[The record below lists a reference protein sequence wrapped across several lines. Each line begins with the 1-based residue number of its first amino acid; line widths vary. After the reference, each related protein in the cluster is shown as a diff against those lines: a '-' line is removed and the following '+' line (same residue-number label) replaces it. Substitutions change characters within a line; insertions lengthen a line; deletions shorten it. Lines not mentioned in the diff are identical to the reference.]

1 MALDVSALTKR
12 YRQRLPELEHT
23 SNAIELLIRRYR
35 DTTGNDIVRSYD
47 IGVEEESS
55 FLEKAMMQG
64 VSVQNVWDKVDVLGF
79 RIVCLFS
86 DDIVRI
92 ENEFVKEHF
101 KILDAKRYEWTE
113 LDARSKTPV
122 EARKAVEDG
131 YTSVRY
137 IVRLNDPSAFKV
149 QDWPFEIQCMT
160 MLEEAWAE
168 FSDEPYATRFRKT
181 NLHENGLACPQ
192 CTSTNVTVIV
202 YYRPPGRADVERIA
216 KDLLQERYPPYYWTE
231 AVQQRLKEERARNL
245 AKTENRF
252 REKAED
258 LRRREELGEIT
269 VRRPVVDFEQN
280 DWHCNS
286 CGNDWK
292 RKSPTGYGEPM
303 IEYDFDDI
311 LRLYSNGRVQ
321 LESEYFQDPFRIRRD
336 KPRFPSL
343 PKKILKEF
351 WIPAKAVVSYAERLE
366 LAGFFDLETVYR
378 TPFGRNS
385 PFPEEVRLIYGNRRK
400 EVVGL
405 RSPEVREEIREIF
418 DELLK
423 MAQARAK
430 ASRFESL
437 FRKLSLL
444 YNRDSRNRKI
454 SFPPDRDWVRD
465 IVRAELEMKYRRFVK
480 RLAVIAV
487 GSLTASIVS
496 ILVGGPAG
504 QILALAGLAST
515 TISFILIPRGAKA
528 DFTLD

>member
-1 MALDVSALTKR
+1 MALYASALTKQ
-12 YRQRLPELEHT
+12 YRQRLPELQHL
-23 SNAIELLIRRYR
+23 SNTIDFLIRRYR
-35 DTTGNDIVRSYD
+35 DTTGNDIVRSYLP
-47 IGVEEESS
+47 GVEDESS
-55 FLEKAMMQG
+55 FLEKAMMEG
-64 VSVQNVWDKVDVLGF
+64 VSLQNVWDKVDVLGF
-79 RIVCLFS
+79 SIVCLFS
-86 DDIVRI
+86 DDIVRV
-92 ENEFVKEHF
+92 EDELVKEHF

-122 EARKAVEDG
+122 EARKAVKDC

-137 IVRLNDPSAFKV
+137 VVRLNDPSAFKV

-181 NLHENGLACPQ
+181 DLHENGLACPQ
-192 CTSTNVTVIV
+192 CTSTNVAVIV

-216 KDLLQERYPPYYWTE
+216 KDLLQEPYPPYYWTE
-231 AVQQRLKEERARNL
+231 PVQQRLKEERARNL

-292 RKSPTGYGEPM
+292 RKSPTRYGEPM
-303 IEYDFDDI
+303 IEYDFDDT

-321 LESEYFQDPFRIRRD
+321 LESNEIHVIGRSGRYGG
-336 KPRFPSL
+336 L
-343 PKKILKEF
+343 KKILKEF

-366 LAGFFDLETVYR
+366 RAGFFDLETLYR
-378 TPFGRNS
+378 TGGE
-385 PFPEEVRLIYGNRRK
+385 EEVRLIYGNRRK
-400 EVVGL
+400 EVVGVP
-405 RSPEVREEIREIF
+405 SPEVREEIREIF

-437 FRKLSLL
+437 LRK
-444 YNRDSRNRKI
+444 
-454 SFPPDRDWVRD
+454 
-465 IVRAELEMKYRRFVK
+465 
-480 RLAVIAV
+480 LAVIAV

-496 ILVGGPAG
+496 IVMGGPAG
-504 QILALAGLAST
+504 QILALTGWASI
-515 TISFILIPRGAKA
+515 TITSLILIPRGAKA
-528 DFTLD
+528 DFALD